1 MGGPAALLSPIMQ
14 LAGSGGGKGGGGGGG
29 GGGQG
34 GLTPQETALIEYQR
48 KQGQLQARSLF
59 AKSGTGAST
68 MATQAAGGPNIKAA
82 LQASGISDQNQA
94 AQGAGLQDLAKQLGA
109 LGGQADSQQGGNQS
123 NLGQGAG
130 TDTSG
135 ATDAT
140 A

>member
-1 MGGPAALLSPIMQ
+1 MGSPLGFIGPAAQ
-14 LAGSGGGKGGGGGGG
+14 LAGSAGGKGGGGGGG
-29 GGGQG
+29 DSQG
-34 GLTPQETALIEYQR
+34 GLTPQELALVEYQR
-48 KQGQLQARSLF
+48 QQGQLQARSEF

-82 LQASGISDQNQA
+82 LQASGIAGQNRNA
-94 AQGAGLQDLAKQLGA
+94 LDAGLQQLAQQQGTLA
-109 LGGQADSQQGGNQS
+109 GQADSQRGGNQ
-123 NLGQGAG
+123 NFGTG